1 MKKGLVYLVGA
12 GPGDPELISLKAL
25 RALEEAHCIIYDY
38 LADKSFVQ
46 GRDCEIIYVGKEG
59 SSHTLTQDEINT
71 LIVQKA
77 LEGKTVVRLKGGDP
91 FIFGRGGEEAE
102 ELEARGIPFVI
113 IPGVSSFY
121 SAPAYA
127 GIPLTH
133 RNFANAFEV
142 VSGHRRADAD
152 EDDDVNFPEYNPE
165 KTFVF
170 LMGMKNLKY
179 ISRKLIEDKNF
190 DPQTPVGII
199 SWGTRPEQR
208 VITAPLSQIADE
220 VEKAKMKPPA
230 IIIMGGVVTLRDK
243 LRWFD
248 NQPLFGKKIVVT
260 RTREQAS
267 RLSKMLTIL
276 GARTIELPVISIKK
290 SSDMSPLHEALKNI
304 SRYSW
309 LVFTSQNAI
318 SIFFEELF
326 LTGRDARSL
335 GDIKIA
341 AIGRATADELH
352 KYGLRADL
360 VPPEFVAE
368 SLLKEMQKQ
377 DLKGSKI
384 LLPCAADARHV
395 LTQGL
400 KDSGADVERIHIY
413 TALPPESA
421 DQGTIDQVKN
431 ADIITFTS
439 SSTAKNFFSIIE
451 STDAELA
458 SIGPVTSETLRGLG
472 HTPHI
477 EAEEFTVEGL
487 VESIIARCSKGTN

>member
-25 RALEEAHCIIYDY
+25 RALDEAQCIIYDY

-46 GRDCEIIYVGKEG
+46 GRECEVIYVGKEG
-59 SSHTLTQDEINT
+59 SSHTLTQDEINA
-71 LIVQKA
+71 LIIEKA

-133 RNFANAFEV
+133 RDFANAFEV

-170 LMGMKNLKY
+170 LMGMKNLKH
-179 ISRKLIEDKNF
+179 ISRKLIKEKNF

-208 VITAPLSQIADE
+208 VITAPLSLIADE
-220 VEKAKMKPPA
+220 VEKSKMKPPA

-248 NQPLFGKKIVVT
+248 NQPLFGKKIVIT

-267 RLSKMLTIL
+267 KLSKMLTIL
-276 GARTIELPVISIKK
+276 GARAVEFPVIKISR
-290 SSDMSPLHEALKNI
+290 SSDMSPLHAALKNI

-326 LTGRDARSL
+326 STGMDARSI
-335 GDIKIA
+335 GNVKIA
-341 AIGRATADELH
+341 AIGKASADELH

-360 VPPEFVAE
+360 VPPEFIAE
-368 SLLKEMQKQ
+368 SLLEEMRKHE
-377 DLKGSKI
+377 LKGSKI
-384 LLPCAADARHV
+384 LIPCAADARPA
-395 LTQGL
+395 LTEGL
-400 KDSGADVERIHIY
+400 KNSGALVDRIHIY
-413 TALPPESA
+413 SSELPDLPEGGEAA
-421 DQGTIDQVKN
+421 DIEN
-431 ADIITFTS
+431 ADMITFTS
-439 SSTAKNFFSIIE
+439 SSTAKNFFSMINSTNAII
-451 STDAELA
+451 A
-458 SIGPVTSETLRGLG
+458 SIGPVTSGTLRELG
-472 HTPHI
+472 HPPHI
-477 EAEEFTVEGL
+477 EAEEYTIDGL
-487 VESIIARCSKGTN
+487 VESIIAYYRKGAN